1 MPFRYVLRTIPTVPL
16 HDLAVCG
23 GERTRSRDEARR
35 SLGVLRAFSGRM
47 RVRAHERA
55 LRSPHGA
62 ASAEWDAARL
72 ACASDGRVPVEQYQW
87 AVVRREAALRC
98 ELPGEM
104 MPGAA
109 PANR

>member
-1 MPFRYVLRTIPTVPL
+1 MKPAALLALCALSLAGCEFARTSVPY
-16 HDLAVCG
+16 APG
-23 GERTRSRDEARR
+23 QGT
-35 SLGVLRAFSGRM
+35 
-47 RVRAHERA
+47 
-55 LRSPHGA
+55 

-87 AVVRREAALRC
+87 AVVRRETALRC